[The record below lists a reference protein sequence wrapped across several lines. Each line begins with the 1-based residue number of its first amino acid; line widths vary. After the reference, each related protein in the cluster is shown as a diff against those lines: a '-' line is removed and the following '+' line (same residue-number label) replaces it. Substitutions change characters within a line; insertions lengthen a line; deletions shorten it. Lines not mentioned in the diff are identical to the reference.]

1 MKAVCCQ
8 NPPNLLQSL
17 SVEPQLFPDEDFMTI
32 KLMNGKLFLIAVACL
47 LLFAAVGVAQPL
59 NQDYFR
65 EQLQKNGDR
74 ALNRATW
81 NGSVSTTLG
90 FLDHP
95 GFREAWNV
103 SDEQYQQIRQIRY
116 GDGGRLR
123 EEIEYL
129 ESPEYLVEY
138 LEKSRAAARE
148 PQYQNAD
155 GKTKADMMLEFEEK
169 NFAIIRDIKE
179 NAINNLL
186 TAEQKQKIRE
196 FELVNMPNQRFIS
209 FHAFEALDLT
219 DAQQQELEAI
229 KKEFEPEFERQLED
243 FVNRE
248 DMDNKMWIMMKAENK
263 KQGGDDKDFF
273 SRVNALRA
281 KLRAENP
288 EFRRMHDK
296 MVAERE
302 LFAVQARTKM
312 FDVLTDE
319 QWDRL
324 QELMDNPPDYIKA
337 WRKKNEEI
345 REAAKK
351 EGTWIPGPGAWQPGD
366 PIPAQYRQERNS
378 RFPRGGN

>member
-1 MKAVCCQ
+1 MKTKPFLAVMCVFLLETTGFTQ
-8 NPPNLLQSL
+8 PP
-17 SVEPQLFPDEDFMTI
+17 PKDDF
-32 KLMNGKLFLIAVACL
+32 NDQFLKIANKARHRS
-47 LLFAAVGVAQPL
+47 
-59 NQDYFR
+59 N
-65 EQLQKNGDR
+65 
-74 ALNRATW
+74 W
-81 NGSVSTTLG
+81 NGSLELTLQ
-90 FLDHP
+90 LLINP
-95 GFREAWNV
+95 ELREAWGV
-103 SDEQYQQIRQIRY
+103 SEEQYQQIEDIRS
-116 GDGGRLR
+116 GK
-123 EEIEYL
+123 IAN
-129 ESPEYLVEY
+129 PEYLKIRAELSEQLDGLRGAELATKT
-138 LEKSRAAARE
+138 LEIQQQRSPLDEEFRARAM
-148 PQYQNAD
+148 D
-155 GKTKADMMLEFEEK
+155 D
-169 NFAIIRDIKE
+169 
-179 NAINNLL
+179 LL
-186 TAEQKQKIRE
+186 TAEQKRTIRE
-196 FELVNMPNQRFIS
+196 FQLVDMLENRFIS
-209 FHAFEALDLT
+209 FHAFEAFDLT
-219 DAQQQELEAI
+219 DAQKQELETI